1 MSNLGLEEARET
13 SKRETLKKVLIVED
27 DPDTQE
33 AFRTAIGD
41 AGFDVETVKD
51 GREALDY
58 LRAGGRADAILL
70 DLMMPRM
77 DGWQFRRRQLADKAL
92 AQIPVIVV
100 SAARVARN
108 SALGFGAAVFL
119 GKPVHFEDLL
129 SALAALT

>member
-1 MSNLGLEEARET
+1 LSTEAAHAT
-13 SKRETLKKVLIVED
+13 PKRILIVED

-33 AFRTAIGD
+33 AFCTAIGD
-41 AGFDVETVKD
+41 AGFDTKSVKD

-58 LRAGGRADAILL
+58 LRGGGRADAILL

-77 DGWQFRRRQLADKAL
+77 DGWQFRRRQLADQTL
-92 AQIPVIVV
+92 AHIPVVVV

-108 SALGFGAAVFL
+108 SALGFGAAIFL

-129 SALAALT
+129 GALSALT